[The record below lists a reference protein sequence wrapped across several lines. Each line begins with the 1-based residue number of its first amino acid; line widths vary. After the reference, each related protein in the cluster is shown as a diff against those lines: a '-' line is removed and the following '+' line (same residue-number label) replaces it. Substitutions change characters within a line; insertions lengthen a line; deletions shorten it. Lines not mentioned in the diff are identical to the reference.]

1 MSFNSESHLIIVPT
15 YNEIDNIDKF
25 TEEVLKL
32 NISLLVVDDNSP
44 DGTSAYVEDAM
55 KFHKKIHLIKR
66 SSKLGLGSAYR
77 DGFKW
82 GLNNGFTHFI
92 EMDADFS
99 HDPNEL
105 LRNINFFEEKKLDLL
120 IASRYLPG
128 SQIINWSL
136 SRRILSKLSNF
147 LARNL
152 LNIPLKDF
160 TNGFRIYS
168 PRAINSI
175 ILSCGNIGDGFI
187 LLSEIIVVIKN
198 NLMKIDEINTKFVN
212 RERGVSSVNLKL
224 VLASLYGL
232 IKLAII
238 KKKLK

>member
-1 MSFNSESHLIIVPT
+1 MIYGFNKAIKDQE
-15 YNEIDNIDKF
+15 Y
-25 TEEVLKL
+25 
-32 NISLLVVDDNSP
+32 
-44 DGTSAYVEDAM
+44 
-55 KFHKKIHLIKR
+55 KI
-66 SSKLGLGSAYR
+66 
-77 DGFKW
+77 
-82 GLNNGFTHFI
+82 FI

-105 LRNINFFEEKKLDLL
+105 IRNIDFFIKEKLDLL

-128 SQIINWSL
+128 SKIINWSL

-168 PRAINSI
+168 PRAIERI
-175 ILSCGNIGDGFI
+175 ISSCGNIGDGFI

-198 NLMKIDEINTKFVN
+198 NLMQIGEIQTNFVN
-212 RERGVSSVNLKL
+212 RERGVSSVNFKL
-224 VLASLYGL
+224 VMASLYGI

>member
-1 MSFNSESHLIIVPT
+1 MKIIAIIIPT
-15 YNEIDNIDKF
+15 YNELENIEKLIFEVKKKLPESEIFIIDDSNTQEI
-25 TEEVLKL
+25 
-32 NISLLVVDDNSP
+32 
-44 DGTSAYVEDAM
+44 GA
-55 KFHKKIHLIKR
+55 LIK
-66 SSKLGLGSAYR
+66 SKNLQANYFHRDNESGRGSAVIY
-77 DGFKW
+77 GFNKAIKDQEYKI
-82 GLNNGFTHFI
+82 FI

-105 LRNINFFEEKKLDLL
+105 IRNIDFFIKEKLDLL

-128 SQIINWSL
+128 SKIINWSL

-168 PRAINSI
+168 PRAIERI
-175 ILSCGNIGDGFI
+175 ISSCGNIGDGFI

-198 NLMKIDEINTKFVN
+198 NLMQIGEIQTNFVN
-212 RERGVSSVNLKL
+212 RERGVSSVNFKL
-224 VLASLYGL
+224 VMASLYGI

>member
-1 MSFNSESHLIIVPT
+1 MKNIAIIIPT
-15 YNEIDNIDKF
+15 YNELENIEKLIFEVKKKLPESEIFIIDDSNTQEI
-25 TEEVLKL
+25 
-32 NISLLVVDDNSP
+32 
-44 DGTSAYVEDAM
+44 GA
-55 KFHKKIHLIKR
+55 LIK
-66 SSKLGLGSAYR
+66 SKNLQANYFHRDNESGRGSAVIYGSNKAIK
-77 DGFKW
+77 DQEYKI
-82 GLNNGFTHFI
+82 FI

-105 LRNINFFEEKKLDLL
+105 IRNIDFFIKEKLDLL

-128 SQIINWSL
+128 SKIINWSL

-168 PRAINSI
+168 PRAIERI
-175 ILSCGNIGDGFI
+175 ISSCGNIGDGFI

-198 NLMKIDEINTKFVN
+198 NLMQIGEIQTNFVN
-212 RERGVSSVNLKL
+212 RERGVSSVNFKL
-224 VLASLYGL
+224 VMASLYGI

>member
-1 MSFNSESHLIIVPT
+1 MKNIAIIIPT
-15 YNEIDNIDKF
+15 YNELENIEKLIFEVKKKLPESEIFIIDDSNTQEI
-25 TEEVLKL
+25 
-32 NISLLVVDDNSP
+32 
-44 DGTSAYVEDAM
+44 GA
-55 KFHKKIHLIKR
+55 LIK
-66 SSKLGLGSAYR
+66 SKNLQANYFHRDNESGRGSAVIY
-77 DGFKW
+77 GFNKAIKDQEYKI
-82 GLNNGFTHFI
+82 FI

-105 LRNINFFEEKKLDLL
+105 IRNIDFFIKEKLDLL

-128 SQIINWSL
+128 SKIINWSL

-168 PRAINSI
+168 PKAIERI
-175 ILSCGNIGDGFI
+175 ISSCGNIGDGFI

-198 NLMKIDEINTKFVN
+198 NLMQIGEIQTNFVN
-212 RERGVSSVNLKL
+212 RERGVSSVNFKL
-224 VLASLYGL
+224 VMASLYGI

>member
-1 MSFNSESHLIIVPT
+1 MKNIAIIIPT
-15 YNEIDNIDKF
+15 YNELENIEKLIFEIKKKLPESEIFIIDDSNTQEI
-25 TEEVLKL
+25 
-32 NISLLVVDDNSP
+32 
-44 DGTSAYVEDAM
+44 GA
-55 KFHKKIHLIKR
+55 LIK
-66 SSKLGLGSAYR
+66 SKNLQVSYFHRDNKSGRGSAVIY
-77 DGFKW
+77 GFNKAIKDREYKI
-82 GLNNGFTHFI
+82 FI

-105 LRNINFFEEKKLDLL
+105 IRNIDFFTKEKLDLL

-128 SQIINWSL
+128 SKIINWSL

-168 PRAINSI
+168 PRAIKRI

-198 NLMKIDEINTKFVN
+198 NLMQIGEIQTNFVN
-212 RERGVSSVNLKL
+212 RERGVSSVNFKL
-224 VLASLYGL
+224 VMASLYGI